1 MAGERPIGVTI
12 LAILSLLGVAAA
24 IIHTLQML
32 HIFPIVIGQVK
43 FFTFDLLGALL
54 WGVMVLIYIWVFN
67 MLWNLNPQGWI
78 FVVIVAVLN
87 IIFAIVSAFGGS
99 SWEAMAVPI
108 LINGVI
114 ILYCF
119 MPGVKDAF
127 QVP

>member
-12 LAILSLLGVAAA
+12 LAILSLLGAAAA